1 LEEKAINLGVKIPY
15 MSFDDPMFRFILI
28 ALVGAVVVGYL
39 IMNKGQSAGNGNKKS
54 SGKSRGGGGGGNRN
68 NKGGGNRGG
77 GN

>member
-54 SGKSRGGGGGGNRN
+54 SGKSRGGGGNRN
-68 NKGGGNRGG
+68 NKGGGKGGG